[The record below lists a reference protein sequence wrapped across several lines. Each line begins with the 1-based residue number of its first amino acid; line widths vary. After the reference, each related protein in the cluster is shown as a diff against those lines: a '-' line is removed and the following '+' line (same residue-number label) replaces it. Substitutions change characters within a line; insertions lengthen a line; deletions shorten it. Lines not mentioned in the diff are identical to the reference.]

1 MRAVA
6 LAVVVLLAAG
16 ARGADGTIRPQMR
29 CEAYG
34 RLVECRASD
43 VGGMNVE
50 WAAICTAAHPDIQRS
65 TGERFAFRLQGRTQ
79 IEMHLPDLAGGFTP
93 LREWAFWYHG
103 RVVFAEWKD
112 PDAAR

>member
-6 LAVVVLLAAG
+6 LAIVVLLAAFPG
-16 ARGADGTIRPQMR
+16 HPGDTIRPQMH

-93 LREWAFWYHG
+93 LREWAMWYRG
-103 RVVFAEWKD
+103 RVVFAEWKE
-112 PDAAR
+112 PDVR